1 MKIANLFAVFVVN
14 DVAQTTVVDALRPV
28 FRVPDNFIDEVA
40 EVKHEPEA
48 ILFRSAFVLENHS
61 PVRILSPL
69 VRVLARDERKP
80 HRSFV
85 VIGWCRNG
93 PADAAAV
100 ATHVSK
106 AIPVRARRLQSAS

>member
-14 DVAQTTVVDALRPV
+14 DVAQTTVVDALRSV

-61 PVRILSPL
+61 PVRILSPWFAFWQETNANRTGL
-69 VRVLARDERKP
+69 LSLSVGAVMVLP
-80 HRSFV
+80 
-85 VIGWCRNG
+85 
-93 PADAAAV
+93 
-100 ATHVSK
+100 T
-106 AIPVRARRLQSAS
+106 RLP

>member
-14 DVAQTTVVDALRPV
+14 DVAQTTVVDALRSV
-28 FRVPDNFIDEVA
+28 FRVPDNFIDEVV

-69 VRVLARDERKP
+69 VRVLARDERNP
-80 HRSFV
+80 HMSFV
-85 VIGWCRNG
+85 VIGGYRDDPG
-93 PADAAAV
+93 DAAGV
-100 ATHVSK
+100 ATN
-106 AIPVRARRLQSAS
+106 